1 MELTNI
7 HLPKGLSKTIN
18 DLARSREKSAKQ
30 KYLIDL
36 AESPEKCLL
45 SRLYEFSQIFKSRRS
60 QLPNVR
66 STSVWKQH
74 RKGA

>member
-36 AESPEKCLL
+36 AESPEKCL
-45 SRLYEFSQIFKSRRS
+45 
-60 QLPNVR
+60 
-66 STSVWKQH
+66 
-74 RKGA
+74 

>member
-7 HLPKGLSKTIN
+7 QLPKGLSKTIN

-60 QLPNVR
+60 QHFPMSEAL
-66 STSVWKQH
+66 
-74 RKGA
+74 A